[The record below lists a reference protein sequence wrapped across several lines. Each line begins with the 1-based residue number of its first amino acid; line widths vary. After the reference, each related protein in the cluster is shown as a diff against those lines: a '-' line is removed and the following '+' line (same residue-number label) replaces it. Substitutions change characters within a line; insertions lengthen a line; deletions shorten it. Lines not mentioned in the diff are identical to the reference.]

1 MKSYNHRALVTL
13 LKISF
18 NESLV
23 SSRPQSYNFEGKRP
37 PMRKPKDQLGLAGPL
52 DLARPHSINQMEQ
65 NTKGIRPFMTKP
77 KNQLGFEAGP
87 NSHFGTLTSDV
98 SKPIGPRSAML
109 KPRDTLL
116 LTGNMDLSKTEK

>member
-1 MKSYNHRALVTL
+1 MVLFGGK
-13 LKISF
+13 LK
-18 NESLV
+18 L
-23 SSRPQSYNFEGKRP
+23 
-37 PMRKPKDQLGLAGPL
+37 
-52 DLARPHSINQMEQ
+52 EQ

-77 KNQLGFEAGP
+77 KNQLVGFEAGP

-109 KPRDTLL
+109 KPTDTLL

>member
-1 MKSYNHRALVTL
+1 
-13 LKISF
+13 
-18 NESLV
+18 
-23 SSRPQSYNFEGKRP
+23 
-37 PMRKPKDQLGLAGPL
+37 MRKPKDQLGLAGPL

-87 NSHFGTLTSDV
+87 NSHFGTLTSDIP
-98 SKPIGPRSAML
+98 KPIGPRSAML